1 MQKNQIKFI
10 EQVHRKKNFSDA
22 INFISEKFPNKTF
35 LIFENIKITFKEFNF
50 LINKTCNYFKNQN
63 IKEKDIISICLK
75 NSIES
80 IIIYFSCIRYG
91 VICSP
96 IPYGVSEDSLKHF
109 LKLSKSKFVFSN
121 QKISNKN
128 FNNIILNDYNDFLKK
143 IGNCKD
149 YFKNKKINGDNTA
162 VYYFSSGT
170 TAKPKLIKYSH
181 NAMIACQKIL
191 FESNYLNPFSIH
203 MCLLPLGHTASL
215 RYSIKNAIMNAG
227 KVYLY
232 KNFWEV
238 KDSFWKEIKNKK
250 INFVGVV
257 PTIIQTL
264 LYSHG
269 KKKLKPKYLNFIG
282 CGSSILSEEL
292 QKKFEKKFKIPIA
305 NIYGMSEIGVATIE
319 NNKINKE
326 KGTIG
331 KPLKKVNIKLFDKK
345 NFLVNKDNVSGE
357 ICIKSP
363 ALFSGYIP
371 KNKMKKNNFIKKYF
385 RTGDLAL
392 WKDGNLKFLDRSK
405 DIIIKGGVNIAPQEV
420 DKCLQ
425 ENINVSE
432 SATIGIKDNFFGE
445 KILSYVVLKKY
456 SKIKKSELLKYC
468 ENKIGKFRT
477 PENIIF
483 KNKLPKTASGK
494 VIKRFL

>member
-1 MQKNQIKFI
+1 M
-10 EQVHRKKNFSDA
+10 
-22 INFISEKFPNKTF
+22 
-35 LIFENIKITFKEFNF
+35 
-50 LINKTCNYFKNQN
+50 
-63 IKEKDIISICLK
+63 
-75 NSIES
+75 
-80 IIIYFSCIRYG
+80 
-91 VICSP
+91 
-96 IPYGVSEDSLKHF
+96 
-109 LKLSKSKFVFSN
+109 
-121 QKISNKN
+121 
-128 FNNIILNDYNDFLKK
+128 
-143 IGNCKD
+143 
-149 YFKNKKINGDNTA
+149 
-162 VYYFSSGT
+162 
-170 TAKPKLIKYSH
+170 
-181 NAMIACQKIL
+181 
-191 FESNYLNPFSIH
+191 
-203 MCLLPLGHTASL
+203 
-215 RYSIKNAIMNAG
+215 
-227 KVYLY
+227 
-232 KNFWEV
+232 
-238 KDSFWKEIKNKK
+238 
-250 INFVGVV
+250 
-257 PTIIQTL
+257 
-264 LYSHG
+264 YSHG

-432 SATIGIKDNFFGE
+432 STTIGIKDNFFGE